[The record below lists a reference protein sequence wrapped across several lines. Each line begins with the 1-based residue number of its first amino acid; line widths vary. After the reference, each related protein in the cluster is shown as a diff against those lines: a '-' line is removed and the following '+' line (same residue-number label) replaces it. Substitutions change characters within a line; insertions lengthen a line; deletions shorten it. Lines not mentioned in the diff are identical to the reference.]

1 MILRPIGAAI
11 ALLLAGSCG
20 GASGGPT
27 TPAPSVA
34 SFTSPHFVFRYPP
47 RDETIVPSIAA
58 AVEREYARILDD
70 LRAAAMPVVT
80 VTLYEDHAA
89 LEAAVRPIVGGI
101 PSFASGLVTSSTA
114 IHMMSPS
121 APGWGPLD
129 RMQSNLVHEFAHGV
143 SLHLNPRIGNNPR
156 WLWESVAIYEAR
168 QSVDLRAVSYMAAL
182 DPPSFE
188 SMASVDNTRVYDVG
202 YSIAEFI
209 VSRWGQPAL
218 SQLIASNGDTAATL
232 GVPLADFQRQW
243 FGFARE
249 RYGL

>member
-1 MILRPIGAAI
+1 MILRSIATA
-11 ALLLAGSCG
+11 ALLLAGACG
-20 GASGGPT
+20 GTPEGPT
-27 TPAPSVA
+27 NPDTPLATFA
-34 SFTSPHFVFRYPP
+34 STHFVFRYPP
-47 RDETIVPSIAA
+47 GDQAVVPSIAS
-58 AVEREYARILDD
+58 AVEREYTRILDD
-70 LRAAAMPVVT
+70 LRATAMPAVT
-80 VTLYEDHAA
+80 VTLYADHAA
-89 LEAAVRPIVGGI
+89 LEAAVRPIVGTI

-143 SLHLNPRIGNNPR
+143 SLHLNPRIANNPR

-168 QSVDLRAVSYMAAL
+168 QSVDLRSVSYMAAL

-188 SMASVDNTRVYDVG
+188 SMASVDNTRIYDVG

-209 VSRWGQPAL
+209 VSRWGQAAL
-218 SQLIASNGDTAATL
+218 TQLVAANGDTASAL

-243 FGFARE
+243 FAFVRQ